1 MHVQQRARKRQVN
14 SRWREACHAFALHVG
29 KNLEYTIDT
38 ASNVTLKGR
47 PLHNPDLAI
56 LKGLMLLMILFKKKE
71 KKGMTFLCKKRFEIP
86 VVPLL
91 VPGHLRSK
99 HPRTYGQRF

>member
-1 MHVQQRARKRQVN
+1 M
-14 SRWREACHAFALHVG
+14 
-29 KNLEYTIDT
+29 EYTIDT

-71 KKGMTFLCKKRFEIP
+71 KKGMAFFVSKKRFGIP

-91 VPGHLRSK
+91 VPAHLRSK
-99 HPRTYGQRF
+99 HPRTYVQRF